1 MMLHGA
7 LALSRNLY
15 TPRRYIYIYIY
26 EKVTDYTMVRIISK
40 PQRLHDDCGG
50 GCMDSARVKYAF
62 APRDNASGT
71 LNSQSR

>member
-15 TPRRYIYIYIY
+15 TLRRCVC
-26 EKVTDYTMVRIISK
+26 EKVTDYTTVRIISK
-40 PQRLHDDCGG
+40 PQRLHDGGGG

-62 APRDNASGT
+62 ASRDNASGT